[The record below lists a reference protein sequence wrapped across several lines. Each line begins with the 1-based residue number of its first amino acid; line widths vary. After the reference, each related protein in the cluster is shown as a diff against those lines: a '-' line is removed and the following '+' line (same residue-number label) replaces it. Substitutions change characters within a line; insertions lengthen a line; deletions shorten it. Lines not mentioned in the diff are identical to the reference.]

1 MPLALLVGCHEAPA
15 PEAPKPVVKA
25 APPPELPH
33 APAALQLLAGDGTA
47 NGLADPYG
55 LAFST
60 DGTLYIADGSR
71 IRRITPQGQESV
83 WIADDLDNASG
94 LAFDAQGQLI
104 VTDTGHHRIVRIA
117 PDGTLTV
124 LAGNGKPGFKDGPGA
139 QAQFDTPM
147 AVAVDG
153 DGNVLVADTFNDRI
167 RRIAPDGRVM
177 TLAGGATG
185 DADGPGE
192 QARFDT
198 PCGIAVDR
206 QGRIWVADTR
216 NDSLRELTAQGEV
229 RTVLRPDPKDDDA
242 DLRRPLALAAAPD
255 GRLYIAVQNRGRVL
269 VMAADGAPARLIEG
283 TTTRLSRPAALA
295 VDPTRMRLAISDAA
309 AHRVHEIVDIGKV
322 TRPAIGPAPD
332 APLPETKG
340 RWPVVPQGSWH
351 EVVGT
356 LGEVRGTRKHPLE
369 HLHAGLDI
377 KGEVGEPVLAIADG
391 TVLSPLA
398 TSGFGGLGE
407 ALAIDDL
414 TYVHVR
420 VGRKAGGRAWNDP
433 RFLPLRNA
441 RGQQVGVRVR
451 RGTHFKAGE
460 LLGTINPMA
469 HVHLQLGPPGAQRN
483 ALVLGFK
490 GFVDKVPPTL
500 EAVTLEG
507 DQIIAEG
514 YDQVDG
520 DEARRRLG
528 LYALSYQI
536 LDEAGQPLK
545 GFEQPHPSIRFDQL
559 PAEEDATETLYSASS
574 GITVQGSKTTRFIYR
589 LGALPSLPVGH
600 YRLRVIAA
608 DFSGNQTQRETSL
621 EIRN

>member
-1 MPLALLVGCHEAPA
+1 M
-15 PEAPKPVVKA
+15 VKA
-25 APPPELPH
+25 PPPPELPH
-33 APAALQLLAGDGTA
+33 APAALQLLAGDGTV

-55 LAFST
+55 LAFAA
-60 DGTLYIADGSR
+60 DGTLFIADGSR
-71 IRRITPQGQESV
+71 IHRVTPQGQESIWV
-83 WIADDLDNASG
+83 AGGLDSASG

-104 VTDTGHHRIVRIA
+104 VADTGHHRIVRIA
-117 PDGTLTV
+117 PDGTLAV

-177 TLAGGATG
+177 TLAGGAPG

-198 PCGIAVDR
+198 PCGIAIDK

-216 NDSLRELTAQGEV
+216 NDALRELTAQGEV
-229 RTVLRPDPKDDDA
+229 RTVLKPDPNDDEA

-255 GRLYIAVQNRGRVL
+255 GRLYVAVQNRGRVL
-269 VMAADGAPARLIEG
+269 VVATGGVAADGAAAGGAAPGGVPTRLIEG
-283 TTTRLSRPAALA
+283 TTARLSRPAALA
-295 VDPTRMRLAISDAA
+295 VDPARMRLAISDAG

-322 TRPAIGPAPD
+322 SRPAIGPALD

-340 RWPVVPQGSWH
+340 RWPVAPQGSWH

-398 TSGFGGLGE
+398 ASGFGGLGE
-407 ALAIDDL
+407 ALGIGEL

-433 RFLPLRNA
+433 RFLPIRNA

-451 RGTHFKAGE
+451 RGTHFQAGE

-469 HVHLQLGPPGAQRN
+469 HVHLQLGPPGGQRN
-483 ALVLGFK
+483 PLALGFK
-490 GFVDKVPPTL
+490 GFVDTVPPTL
-500 EAVTLEG
+500 QSISLGE
-507 DQIIAEG
+507 DRQIIAEG

-536 LDEAGQPLK
+536 LDASGRALPGFGQPRLAL
-545 GFEQPHPSIRFDQL
+545 SFDHL
-559 PAEEDATETLYSASS
+559 PADENATEAIYEPAS
-574 GITVQGSKTTRFIYR
+574 GITVQGSKTTRFLYK
-589 LGALPSLPVGH
+589 LGALPALAAGQ
-600 YRLRVIAA
+600 YRLRVIAR
-608 DFSGNQTQRETSL
+608 DFSGNQAQLEAPLEQR
-621 EIRN
+621 